1 VSITSRMPR
10 AEYDAIEA
18 LSITRLKE
26 LKRSPQHYRW
36 ALTHRKES
44 DALTLGIAT
53 HVAVLEPERFDSD
66 FAIWTRSTDAG
77 AMAPRRGQYWDEFSA
92 LNAHRTILTPTEGG
106 EAKILAAAVRADAT
120 AMRYLAAGDPEITMQ
135 WQAGDNVKAKGRADW
150 ATVIDGVPTI
160 VGLKTARD
168 VRHFQFGAQAA
179 KLEYGMQWAW
189 YHDGYE
195 AITGKDARMIE
206 VVVESAAP
214 YPVATYVID
223 KDILLQ
229 GRDNYLELLK
239 VLAECEATDTWPGPV
254 VGEQILT
261 LPSWYYGSDATE
273 DILDLDLER

>member
-1 VSITSRMPR
+1 MSITSRMPR

-120 AMRYLAAGDPEITMQ
+120 AMRYLGAGDPEITMQ
-135 WQAGDNVKAKGRADW
+135 WQAGDNMKAKGRADW

-239 VLAECEATDTWPGPV
+239 VLAECEESDKWPGPV